1 MVMITYNGVQ
11 QCTFSPPVYLGNT
24 PIQHQ
29 TVQPHYCTFQEQRLA
44 KLKQLAY
51 IAMATFNTRQLNVQ
65 QLCILYNWCAA
76 VMATRIWDV
85 AMGTRVLCIV
95 AMETV
100 TVQIQ
105 YLRRCSWSHKV
116 ATPSLVNL
124 HVHINH
130 TPVHLHLN
138 LKRSRITTYY
148 TTTPNMCLLWYCGSE
163 PGVSTQRLSLQM
175 WNQKLAAI
183 SSQCVFLTE
192 AQASTP
198 SGAHSTSPT

>member
-1 MVMITYNGVQ
+1 
-11 QCTFSPPVYLGNT
+11 
-24 PIQHQ
+24 
-29 TVQPHYCTFQEQRLA
+29 
-44 KLKQLAY
+44 
-51 IAMATFNTRQLNVQ
+51 MATFNTRQLNVQ

-76 VMATRIWDV
+76 VMATSIWDV
-85 AMGTRVLCIV
+85 AMATRVLCIV

-148 TTTPNMCLLWYCGSE
+148 TTIPNTCLLWYFTMILWEWARSE
-163 PGVSTQRLSLQM
+163 LSLQM
-175 WNQKLAAI
+175 WNRKLAAI

>member
-1 MVMITYNGVQ
+1 
-11 QCTFSPPVYLGNT
+11 
-24 PIQHQ
+24 
-29 TVQPHYCTFQEQRLA
+29 
-44 KLKQLAY
+44 
-51 IAMATFNTRQLNVQ
+51 MATFNTRQLNVQ

-76 VMATRIWDV
+76 VMA
-85 AMGTRVLCIV
+85 TRVLCIV

-130 TPVHLHLN
+130 TAVHLHLN

-148 TTTPNMCLLWYCGSE
+148 TTTPNMCLLWYFTMILWEWARSE
-163 PGVSTQRLSLQM
+163 CTKALITNMKSKTCCHFKSMRLSDRGTSFYTQRGSLNLTHLKQP
-175 WNQKLAAI
+175 I
-183 SSQCVFLTE
+183 STKAKGSPLLT
-192 AQASTP
+192 QAF
-198 SGAHSTSPT
+198 